1 MAIHEIKTPRG
12 VVYKSMNKFGEIEV
26 KLEWNAGF
34 GQEWSE
40 KFNSAQ
46 EWLDKQVVAD
56 CEPYVP
62 FRTGMLR
69 NLGILGTKP
78 GSGEVIWLGPYA
90 RYQYYLKRKT
100 RNALKPLA
108 QSRWFEVAKS
118 VYRDRW
124 LLGVRER
131 MKQK

>member
-12 VVYKSMNKFGEIEV
+12 VVYKSMNQFGESEV
-26 KLEWNAGF
+26 KLEWNPGM

-46 EWLDKQVVAD
+46 AWLDQQVLAD
-56 CEPYVP
+56 CDPYVP

-90 RYQYYLKRKT
+90 RYQYYLKR
-100 RNALKPLA
+100 
-108 QSRWFEVAKS
+108 
-118 VYRDRW
+118 
-124 LLGVRER
+124 
-131 MKQK
+131 